1 MYERFTS
8 KVIKKLSEDRYLCT
22 IPEANSREAVVDFG
36 NGKKQ
41 LVRLSS
47 AVPGTFQE
55 YQHLNRMLVIEG
67 DEIVGWFFIGKVKAT
82 SEVLKHVVHETGEY
96 WARCPLCGGDRE
108 YTGGMLW
115 VCSECGAVLGA
126 EY

>member
-36 NGKKQ
+36 NGKRQ
-41 LVRLSS
+41 LVRLASF
-47 AVPGTFQE
+47 VPDTFQE
-55 YQHLNRMLVIEG
+55 YQHLEGMLVIEG

-82 SEVLKHVVHETGEY
+82 SEVLKFQSLISRCMEKVLVGFEVDGELY
-96 WARCPLCGGDRE
+96 L
-108 YTGGMLW
+108 LI
-115 VCSECGAVLGA
+115 SFI
-126 EY
+126 